1 MNRSVPEGS
10 LSPDCLASPWRR
22 ASPRAANQDAPSN
35 DSHGS
40 QSRQCKLPLPTF
52 RLLSA
57 VGREPAQNAKQQS
70 HSARRHNSA
79 AHRALKSARP
89 RSRHART
96 QNNAPRTN
104 QGHSLRGNN
113 SAARRASA
121 PARDIAPVC
130 GRGPLCRPART
141 GPQPR
146 PLMSQ
151 RGHATQQRA
160 PKRPPRTARRPG
172 ARCHH
177 RDGPTA
183 GKKPSPR
190 HDDPNDTTAEAAR
203 ARWGEGRIWRA
214 PALAAVAF
222 SESSTIGRTTAGGA
236 WTPAAAR
243 QSAIPCRIAWTRC
256 TMPSRAAKTC
266 PTTSASRPA

>member
-1 MNRSVPEGS
+1 MGVRAKRHLLLSSAVQFLPALVASRLSIASQHPPANSFGAQTGPRLHCLNEQERARRVAESRLSGVAMASSLTSRGQPRCTKQRFARVPV
-10 LSPDCLASPWRR
+10 
-22 ASPRAANQDAPSN
+22 APVHIATSAQ
-35 DSHGS
+35 H
-40 QSRQCKLPLPTF
+40 PLPTF

-130 GRGPLCRPART
+130 GRGTLCRAART

-151 RGHATQQRA
+151 
-160 PKRPPRTARRPG
+160 PRS
-172 ARCHH
+172 H
-177 RDGPTA
+177 
-183 GKKPSPR
+183 
-190 HDDPNDTTAEAAR
+190 
-203 ARWGEGRIWRA
+203 
-214 PALAAVAF
+214 
-222 SESSTIGRTTAGGA
+222 
-236 WTPAAAR
+236 
-243 QSAIPCRIAWTRC
+243 
-256 TMPSRAAKTC
+256 
-266 PTTSASRPA
+266 ASR